1 MTGLHLTFGLFLLVL
16 LGIGAYFYRTTDA
29 RRLADYMLAGR
40 DVGTWPIAISEV
52 ASVASG
58 WTFFA
63 WVGVGFT
70 TGLHGLGFSLAMLL
84 VILFMYRYVG
94 PPFRRASQALNSQT
108 VVDHLALT
116 FQRTATGTAIR
127 WVGTVAVVVFMISY
141 VGAQLIAVGEALG
154 TALDLP
160 YVAAVLTGGMAVA
173 VYTTLGGF
181 SASVWT
187 DVVQGVLV
195 LIAALLLPIAALM
208 SVGGWGVFLDEAAA
222 IDPTLLSSTGGM
234 GGGALVVALLA
245 WLTFAMGA
253 IGQPHALMR
262 FQAIRSD
269 TLISKAAVIA
279 LCFQALRLTVP
290 LFIGIAGRVLY
301 GAGAAPESAAM
312 LMLADL
318 FPPWLAGVL
327 LAGIIGAI
335 LSTSDSMMIVAS
347 ADLTTLYRRQA
358 GTQVT
363 EGTVLRLGRLM
374 VAGVAALGVGLA
386 LWRPGTIFDIIEFAF
401 VGLGVTVG
409 LPLAALMC
417 WRRTTGTA
425 VLATVG
431 VGLVGTM
438 ANLYLLPDLFPI
450 FVWPVAFAVLIGTS
464 LMTCEP
470 TGRSA

>member
-1 MTGLHLTFGLFLLVL
+1 MTGLHLTLGLFLLVL

-40 DVGTWPIAISEV
+40 DVGTWPIAISEL

-116 FQRTATGTAIR
+116 FQRTATGAAIR

-195 LIAALLLPIAALM
+195 LIAALLLPIAALV

-245 WLTFAMGA
+245 WLTFAMG
-253 IGQPHALMR
+253 
-262 FQAIRSD
+262 
-269 TLISKAAVIA
+269 
-279 LCFQALRLTVP
+279 
-290 LFIGIAGRVLY
+290 
-301 GAGAAPESAAM
+301 
-312 LMLADL
+312 
-318 FPPWLAGVL
+318 
-327 LAGIIGAI
+327 
-335 LSTSDSMMIVAS
+335 
-347 ADLTTLYRRQA
+347 
-358 GTQVT
+358 
-363 EGTVLRLGRLM
+363 
-374 VAGVAALGVGLA
+374 
-386 LWRPGTIFDIIEFAF
+386 TIFEITEFAF

-409 LPLAALMC
+409 LPLAARMC
-417 WRRTTGTA
+417 WRRTTRTA

-438 ANLYLLPDLFPI
+438 ANLYLLPELFPI
-450 FVWPVAFAVLIGTS
+450 LVWPVAFAVLIGTS